1 MEGFTCPQCNIGD
14 IVMRTAP
21 GRRMRYR
28 HIPNLELPSNLAI
41 PTCDHCGEMWLDSA
55 TTKSIEAAM
64 ESAYRTELARKAETS
79 IERLSSLI
87 PQRDLERLLG
97 LSSGWLSKIKNGRDT
112 SAPMAALLMILAEH
126 PFLLDEISRRWT
138 VSDKQEVESMTEPP
152 LVTVSEKTGIPRLA
166 LFTTVTQDVD
176 MVDIEVST
184 DNSQDVWGYL
194 AA

>member
-1 MEGFTCPQCNIGD
+1 
-14 IVMRTAP
+14 
-21 GRRMRYR
+21 
-28 HIPNLELPSNLAI
+28 
-41 PTCDHCGEMWLDSA
+41 
-55 TTKSIEAAM
+55 
-64 ESAYRTELARKAETS
+64 
-79 IERLSSLI
+79 
-87 PQRDLERLLG
+87 
-97 LSSGWLSKIKNGRDT
+97 
-112 SAPMAALLMILAEH
+112 MAALLMILAEH